1 MKMIVLA
8 TLSLVLLSTAVRAE
22 PVRLITNTQVCPTIH
37 DLLQF
42 EAYARAGNVRGAMS
56 VKSCHRIAK
65 GTTVQVLDKGDEED
79 SAHPA
84 RVSQGYVGALE
95 VRASM
100 EK

>member
-1 MKMIVLA
+1 
-8 TLSLVLLSTAVRAE
+8 
-22 PVRLITNTQVCPTIH
+22 
-37 DLLQF
+37 
-42 EAYARAGNVRGAMS
+42 MS